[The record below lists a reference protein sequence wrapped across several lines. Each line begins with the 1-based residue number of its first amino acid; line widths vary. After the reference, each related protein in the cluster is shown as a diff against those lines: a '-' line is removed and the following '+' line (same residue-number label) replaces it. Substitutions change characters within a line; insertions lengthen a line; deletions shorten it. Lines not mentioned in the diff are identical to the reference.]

1 MATLVLSV
9 VGDDRPGLVDAI
21 SGVVES
27 HGGNW
32 ERSQM
37 ARLGGKFAGIV
48 QVSVA
53 DQRAEALRDA
63 LEALGDDGAL
73 QVSVDRTGVAPEPT
87 GRRFVLHLVGSDRP
101 GLLHSVSTALAAV
114 RASIEELTS
123 DTVDAP
129 MSGGLLFQATA
140 TVALPASVDIES
152 IRTEL
157 EALADRLMV
166 DIDVEH

>member
-9 VGDDRPGLVDAI
+9 VGDDRPGLVDDI

-48 QVSVA
+48 QVSIA
-53 DQRAEALRDA
+53 DQDAEALRDA
-63 LEALGDDGAL
+63 LSALGHDGVL
-73 QVSVDRTGVAPEPT
+73 QVSVDRTGVAPVPT
-87 GRRFVLHLVGSDRP
+87 RRRFVLHLVGSDRP

-123 DTVDAP
+123 DTVAAP
-129 MSGGLLFQATA
+129 MSGDPLFQATV
-140 TVALPASVDIES
+140 TVALPGSVGIET

-166 DIDVEH
+166 DIELED

>member
-9 VGDDRPGLVDAI
+9 IGDDRPGLVDAI

-32 ERSQM
+32 ERSEM

-48 QVSVA
+48 QVSIS
-53 DQRAEALRDA
+53 DHDAEALRDA
-63 LEALGDDGAL
+63 LSALGQEGVL
-73 QVSVDRTGVAPEPT
+73 QVSVDRTDAAPAPT
-87 GRRFVLHLVGSDRP
+87 GRRFVLNLVGSDRP
-101 GLLHSVSTALAAV
+101 GLLHAVSTALAASG
-114 RASIEELTS
+114 ASIEELTT
-123 DTVDAP
+123 DTVNAP
-129 MSGGLLFQATA
+129 MSGGPLFQATA
-140 TVALPASVDIES
+140 TVALPASVDIET

-166 DIDVEH
+166 DIELEH

>member
-21 SGVVES
+21 SAVVES
-27 HGGNW
+27 HSANW

-53 DQRAEALRDA
+53 DQNAEALRDA
-63 LEALGDDGAL
+63 LAALGHDGLL
-73 QVSVDRTGVAPEPT
+73 QVSVDRTGAAPEST
-87 GRRFVLHLVGSDRP
+87 GQRFVLHLVGSDRP
-101 GLLHSVSTALAAV
+101 GLLHSVSAALAAV
-114 RASIEELTS
+114 RASIEELTT
-123 DTVDAP
+123 DTVNAP

-140 TVALPASVDIES
+140 TVALPASVGIED

-166 DIDVEH
+166 DIDLED

>member
-1 MATLVLSV
+1 VAHLVLSV

-32 ERSQM
+32 ERSEM

-53 DQRAEALRDA
+53 DDGIDALRDA
-63 LEALGDDGAL
+63 LSELGHDGAL
-73 QVSVDRTGVAPEPT
+73 EIRVDHAGVAPTPT

-101 GLLHSVSTALAAV
+101 GLLHSVTTALADV
-114 RASIEELTS
+114 RASIEELAS

-129 MSGGLLFQATA
+129 MSGDPLFQATV
-140 TVALPASVDIES
+140 TVALPESVGIET
-152 IRTEL
+152 IRATL

-166 DIDVEH
+166 DIDVQN

>member
-1 MATLVLSV
+1 VANLVVSI

-21 SGVVES
+21 ASVVES

-37 ARLGGKFAGIV
+37 ARLGGKFAGIA
-48 QVSVA
+48 QVGVA
-53 DQRAEALRDA
+53 DGNAEALRDE
-63 LEALGDDGAL
+63 LSALGKDGAL
-73 QVSVDRTGVAPEPT
+73 QVSVDRTGAAPAPT
-87 GRRFVLHLVGSDRP
+87 GRRFVLHLVGTDRP
-101 GLLHSVSTALAAV
+101 GLLHSVSTALAEV

-129 MSGGLLFQATA
+129 MSGGPLFQATA
-140 TVALPASVDIES
+140 TVALPESVGIET
-152 IRTEL
+152 IRTKL

-166 DIDVEH
+166 DIDLED

>member
-1 MATLVLSV
+1 MANLVLSV

-48 QVSVA
+48 LVNVA
-53 DQRAEALRDA
+53 DRDAETLRDA
-63 LEALGDDGAL
+63 LSALGADGVL
-73 QVSVDRTGVAPEPT
+73 RVSVDQTDVPPAPT
-87 GRRFVLHLVGSDRP
+87 GPRFVLHLVGTDRP
-101 GLLHSVSTALAAV
+101 GLLHSVSAALAEV

-123 DTVDAP
+123 NTVDAP
-129 MSGGLLFQATA
+129 MSGGPLFQATA
-140 TVALPASVDIES
+140 TVALPASVGIET
-152 IRTEL
+152 IRTKL

-166 DIDVEH
+166 DIDFED

>member
-53 DQRAEALRDA
+53 DQEADALRDA
-63 LEALGDDGAL
+63 LSALGQEGVL
-73 QVSVDRTGVAPEPT
+73 QVSVDRTGVAPAPT
-87 GRRFVLHLVGSDRP
+87 GPRFVLHLVGADRP
-101 GLLHSVSTALAAV
+101 GLLHSVSAALAAV

-123 DTVDAP
+123 DTVTAP
-129 MSGGLLFQATA
+129 MSGDPLFQATV
-140 TVALPASVDIES
+140 TVALPAEVDIET

-166 DIDVEH
+166 DIELED

>member
-1 MATLVLSV
+1 MANLVLCV

-48 QVSVA
+48 QVSIA
-53 DQRAEALRDA
+53 DPDAEALRDA
-63 LEALGDDGAL
+63 LSALEHDGVL
-73 QVSVDRTGVAPEPT
+73 QVSVEHTGAAPETT
-87 GRRFVLHLVGSDRP
+87 GRRFVLHLVGTDRP
-101 GLLHSVSTALAAV
+101 GLLHSVSSALAEV
-114 RASIEELTS
+114 RASIEELAS

-129 MSGGLLFQATA
+129 MSGGPLFQATA
-140 TVALPASVDIES
+140 TVVLPASVDIET
-152 IRTEL
+152 IRTRL

-166 DIDVEH
+166 DIDLDD

>member
-1 MATLVLSV
+1 VATLVLSV
-9 VGDDRPGLVDAI
+9 VGDDRTGLVDAI

-53 DQRAEALRDA
+53 DQEADALRDA
-63 LEALGDDGAL
+63 LSALGHDGAL
-73 QVSVDRTGVAPEPT
+73 QVSVDRTGVAPVPT

-123 DTVDAP
+123 DTVTAP
-129 MSGGLLFQATA
+129 MSGDPLFQATI
-140 TVALPASVDIES
+140 TVALPGSVDIET

-166 DIDVEH
+166 DIELED

>member
-1 MATLVLSV
+1 
-9 VGDDRPGLVDAI
+9 
-21 SGVVES
+21 
-27 HGGNW
+27 
-32 ERSQM
+32 M

-48 QVSVA
+48 QVSV
-53 DQRAEALRDA
+53 
-63 LEALGDDGAL
+63 
-73 QVSVDRTGVAPEPT
+73 DRTGVAPAPT

-123 DTVDAP
+123 DTVTAP
-129 MSGGLLFQATA
+129 MSGDPLFQATV
-140 TVALPASVDIES
+140 TVALPGSVGIET

-166 DIDVEH
+166 DIALDD

>member
-1 MATLVLSV
+1 VANLVLSV

-53 DQRAEALRDA
+53 DQDAEALRDA
-63 LEALGDDGAL
+63 LSALGHDGVL
-73 QVSVDRTGVAPEPT
+73 QVSVDRTGVAPAPT

-101 GLLHSVSTALAAV
+101 GLLHAVSTALAAV
-114 RASIEELTS
+114 QASIEELTS

-129 MSGGLLFQATA
+129 MSGGLVFQATV
-140 TVALPASVDIES
+140 TVALPASVGIET
-152 IRTEL
+152 IRTKL
-157 EALADRLMV
+157 EALADRLIV
-166 DIDVEH
+166 DIELKD

>member
-1 MATLVLSV
+1 VAILVVSV
-9 VGDDRPGLVDAI
+9 FGDDRPGLVYAI
-21 SGVVES
+21 ASVVES

-53 DQRAEALRDA
+53 DSAAEALRNVVS
-63 LEALGDDGAL
+63 ALGDDGAL
-73 QVSVDRTGVAPEPT
+73 QVSVDRTGVVPAPT
-87 GRRFVLHLVGSDRP
+87 ARRFVLHLVGTDRP
-101 GLLHSVSTALAAV
+101 GLLHSVSAALAAV

-129 MSGGLLFQATA
+129 MSGGPLFRATV
-140 TVALPASVDIES
+140 TVALPESVGIET
-152 IRTEL
+152 IRTKL

-166 DIDVEH
+166 DIDFQD

>member
-1 MATLVLSV
+1 MANLVLSV

-21 SGVVES
+21 SGVVEAHS
-27 HGGNW
+27 GNW

-53 DQRAEALRDA
+53 DRDAEALRDA
-63 LEALGDDGAL
+63 LSSLGDDGLL
-73 QVSVDRTGVAPEPT
+73 QVSVDRTGAEPAPT
-87 GRRFVLHLVGSDRP
+87 GGRFVLHLVGTDRP
-101 GLLHSVSTALAAV
+101 GLLHSVSTALAEV

-123 DTVDAP
+123 DTADAP
-129 MSGGLLFQATA
+129 MSGGPLFQATA
-140 TVALPASVDIES
+140 TVALPASVGIET
-152 IRTEL
+152 IRTKL

-166 DIDVEH
+166 DIDLED